1 MKLLGNEIDRELK
14 KCMKKTLKNH
24 FKKSSSK
31 KIKNFIEK
39 KKRKKY
45 KMKIIFSEE
54 KNDNLSHVRDR
65 DGQETIEREMKRCVH
80 VESYVNYH
88 FLKKSSLQK
97 ISRFSLTN
105 KLPFSVIYVKII
117 F

>member
-1 MKLLGNEIDRELK
+1 
-14 KCMKKTLKNH
+14 MKKTLKNH

-54 KNDNLSHVRDR
+54 KNDNFSHVRDG
-65 DGQETIEREMKRCVH
+65 DGQKQNIKK
-80 VESYVNYH
+80 
-88 FLKKSSLQK
+88 LKDVCMLK
-97 ISRFSLTN
+97 
-105 KLPFSVIYVKII
+105 VM
-117 F
+117 